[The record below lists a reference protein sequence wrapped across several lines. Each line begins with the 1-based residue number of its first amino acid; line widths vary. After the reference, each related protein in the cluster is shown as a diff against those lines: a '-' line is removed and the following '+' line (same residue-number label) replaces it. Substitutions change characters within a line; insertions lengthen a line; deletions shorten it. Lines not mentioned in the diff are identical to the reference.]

1 MKIEIDRLGNISP
14 EKKKYNKVTD
24 TNTVSE
30 PGALFEPK
38 KWVLKKF
45 DNFDEMESDQLKH
58 FASLTT
64 TELLANLK
72 KLTLAAFGI
81 SNEKDMKISTRRIKF

>member
-1 MKIEIDRLGNISP
+1 
-14 EKKKYNKVTD
+14 
-24 TNTVSE
+24 
-30 PGALFEPK
+30 
-38 KWVLKKF
+38 LKKF